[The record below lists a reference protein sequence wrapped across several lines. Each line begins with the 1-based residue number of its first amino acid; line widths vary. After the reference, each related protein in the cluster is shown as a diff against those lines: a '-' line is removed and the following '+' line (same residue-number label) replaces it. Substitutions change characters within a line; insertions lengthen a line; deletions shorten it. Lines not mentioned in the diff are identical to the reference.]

1 MRLDFRKQIK
11 FYNIKMAALQTL
23 RNKAGV
29 FITILIA
36 LALLAFIL
44 TDFIG
49 NGNNIFSNGD
59 KLGEVAGEKIK
70 VQDYQ
75 NLVDIQ
81 EEFYKL
87 NSRSM
92 SLGEEQQNQLRERVW
107 QTLVH
112 DMAFENVY
120 EGAGVDVTSAEILD
134 MATGNHIAPILRNL
148 FTNPQ
153 TGAYDRALAENF
165 LTHKNQDAQAMFYWQ
180 NVETELRRARLSDK
194 YNGLLYAGIYCTNAE
209 AQQDSA
215 LRAKSVAAEF
225 VSIRYNAIPDST
237 ISVSKSEL
245 NNLYNKKKDLYKV
258 DATRDIEYVAFPIR
272 ASQEDI
278 EEVEKNLESMK
289 ADFENPETDAFDY
302 AHMNS
307 DVESYKTYQK
317 DSQLPSALAEFVKTA
332 KINDVYGP
340 YRDGNE
346 FKMSRLVEIVSRPD
360 SVKARHIL
368 ITNNEQL
375 ADSLYNVLSKNSSN
389 FEELARKYSEDQGSA
404 INGGDLDWFEDG
416 RMVPEFNEACF
427 NNAKGAVVMVK
438 SQYGTHIIK
447 IDDKGVAGT
456 KYSIATIEK
465 TINYS
470 AKTHQ
475 SVYDQAYQFLNV
487 AKNREKFEAAV
498 DTFNLIK
505 RFGNGIRANQ
515 HNVNAISSAREIV
528 KWAYKADVNEVS
540 DIFEANDQF
549 IVAVLTKAQEKGFAP
564 IEEVSV
570 ALNNEI
576 INDKKAA
583 QIEGSVAN
591 LSLADVAA
599 KYNSKVDSVKNV
611 SFASYNVAG
620 AGVEPALIG
629 SLVSAENGKVGTVKG
644 NNAVYVY
651 SVVGQEAVPA
661 NAAAIRNSYAQSFS
675 YIFNLNEMVVTENA
689 NVEDNR
695 ILFY

>member
-1 MRLDFRKQIK
+1 
-11 FYNIKMAALQTL
+11 MAALQTL

-29 FITILIA
+29 LITVIVG
-36 LALLAFIL
+36 LALLAFVL

-92 SLGEEQQNQLRERVW
+92 SLNEEQQNQLRERVW

-112 DMAFENVY
+112 DMAFEQVY

-153 TGAYDRALAENF
+153 TGVYDRSMAENF
-165 LTHKNQDAQAMFYWQ
+165 LTYKNQDAQATFYWN
-180 NVETELRRARLSDK
+180 NVEKELRRARLSDK
-194 YNGLLYAGIYCTNAE
+194 YNGLLFAGIYCTNAE

-215 LRAKSVAAEF
+215 LRAKSVSAELVNVRF
-225 VSIRYNAIPDST
+225 SAIPDST
-237 ISVSKSEL
+237 INVSKSEI
-245 NNLYNKKKDLYKV
+245 NNLYNKKKEIYKV

-272 ASQEDI
+272 PSQEDI
-278 EEVEKNLESMK
+278 EDLEKDLESMK

-307 DVESYKTYQK
+307 DVEVYKTYQK
-317 DSQLPSALAEFVKTA
+317 ESQLPTVLAEFIKSA
-332 KINDVYGP
+332 KVNDVYGP

-346 FKMSRLVEIVSRPD
+346 YKMSRLVEIVQRPD

-368 ITNNEQL
+368 ITQNEQL

-389 FEELARKYSEDQGSA
+389 FAELARKYSEDQGSA

-438 SQYGTHIIK
+438 SQFGTHIINVQ
-447 IDDKGVAGT
+447 DKGVAGT

-475 SVYDQAYQFLNV
+475 NTYDQAYQFLNV
-487 AKNREKFEAAV
+487 AKTREQFEAAV

-505 RFGNGIRANQ
+505 RFGNGLRTNQ
-515 HNVNAISSAREIV
+515 HNVNAITSARDIV
-528 KWAYKADVNEVS
+528 KWAFKADIDEVS

-549 IVAVLTKAQEKGFAP
+549 IVAVLTKAQEKGYAP
-564 IEEVSV
+564 VEEVS
-570 ALNNEI
+570 ASLNNEI
-576 INDKKAA
+576 LNEKKAA
-583 QIEGSVAN
+583 QIESAIAN
-591 LSLADVAA
+591 LPLAEVAA

-611 SFASYNVAG
+611 TFASYNVAG
-620 AGVEPALIG
+620 AGVEPALVG
-629 SLVSAENGKVGTVKG
+629 SLVSAEVGKIGSVKG

-651 SVVGQEAVPA
+651 SVVNQEAAPA
-661 NAAAIRNSYAQSFS
+661 QADAIRNSYAQSFS
-675 YIFNLNEMVVTENA
+675 YIFSLNERVVTDKA

>member
-1 MRLDFRKQIK
+1 
-11 FYNIKMAALQTL
+11 MAALQTL

-29 FITILIA
+29 LITVIVG
-36 LALLAFIL
+36 LALLAFVL

-92 SLGEEQQNQLRERVW
+92 SLNEEQQNQLRERVW

-112 DMAFENVY
+112 DMAFEQVY

-153 TGAYDRALAENF
+153 TGVYDRSMAENF
-165 LTHKNQDAQAMFYWQ
+165 LTYKNQDAQATFYWD
-180 NVETELRRARLSDK
+180 NVEKELRRARLSDK
-194 YNGLLYAGIYCTNAE
+194 YNGLLFAGIYCTNAE

-215 LRAKSVAAEF
+215 LRAKSVSAELVNVRF
-225 VSIRYNAIPDST
+225 SAIPDST
-237 ISVSKSEL
+237 INVSKSEI
-245 NNLYNKKKDLYKV
+245 NNLYNKKKEIYKV

-272 ASQEDI
+272 PSQEDI
-278 EEVEKNLESMK
+278 EDLEKDLESMK

-307 DVESYKTYQK
+307 DVEVYKTYQK
-317 DSQLPSALAEFVKTA
+317 ESQLPTVLAEFIKSA
-332 KINDVYGP
+332 KVNDVYGP

-346 FKMSRLVEIVSRPD
+346 YKMSRLVEIVQRPD

-368 ITNNEQL
+368 ITQNEQL

-389 FEELARKYSEDQGSA
+389 FAELARKYSEDQGSA

-438 SQYGTHIIK
+438 SQFGTHIINVQ
-447 IDDKGVAGT
+447 DKGVAGT

-475 SVYDQAYQFLNV
+475 STYDQAYQFLNV
-487 AKNREKFEAAV
+487 AKTREQFEAAV

-505 RFGNGIRANQ
+505 RFGNGLRTNQ
-515 HNVNAISSAREIV
+515 HNVNAITSARDIV
-528 KWAYKADVNEVS
+528 KWAFKADIDEVS

-549 IVAVLTKAQEKGFAP
+549 IVAVLTKAQEKGYAP
-564 IEEVSV
+564 VEEVS
-570 ALNNEI
+570 ASLNNEI
-576 INDKKAA
+576 LNEKKAA
-583 QIEGSVAN
+583 QIESAIAN
-591 LSLADVAA
+591 LPLAEVAA

-611 SFASYNVAG
+611 TFASYNVAG
-620 AGVEPALIG
+620 AGVEPALVG
-629 SLVSAENGKVGTVKG
+629 SLVSAEVGKIGSVKG

-651 SVVGQEAVPA
+651 SVVNQEAAPA
-661 NAAAIRNSYAQSFS
+661 QADAIRNSYAQSFS
-675 YIFNLNEMVVTENA
+675 YIFSLNERVVTDKA

>member
-1 MRLDFRKQIK
+1 
-11 FYNIKMAALQTL
+11 MAALQTL

-29 FITILIA
+29 LITVIVG
-36 LALLAFIL
+36 LALLAFVL

-92 SLGEEQQNQLRERVW
+92 SLNEEQQNQLRERVW

-112 DMAFENVY
+112 DMAFEQVY

-153 TGAYDRALAENF
+153 TGVYDRSMAENF
-165 LTHKNQDAQAMFYWQ
+165 LTYKNQDAQATFYWN
-180 NVETELRRARLSDK
+180 NVEKELRRARLSDK
-194 YNGLLYAGIYCTNAE
+194 YNGLLFAGIYCTNAE

-215 LRAKSVAAEF
+215 LRAKSVSAELVNVRF
-225 VSIRYNAIPDST
+225 SAIPDST
-237 ISVSKSEL
+237 INVSKSEI
-245 NNLYNKKKDLYKV
+245 NNLYNKKKEIYKV

-272 ASQEDI
+272 PSQEDI
-278 EEVEKNLESMK
+278 EDLEKDLESMK

-307 DVESYKTYQK
+307 DVEVYKTYQK
-317 DSQLPSALAEFVKTA
+317 ESQLPTVLAEFIKSA
-332 KINDVYGP
+332 KVNDVYGP

-346 FKMSRLVEIVSRPD
+346 YKMSRLVEIVQRPD

-368 ITNNEQL
+368 ITQNEQL

-389 FEELARKYSEDQGSA
+389 FAELARKYSEDQGSA

-438 SQYGTHIIK
+438 SQFGTHIINVQ
-447 IDDKGVAGT
+447 DKGVAGT

-475 SVYDQAYQFLNV
+475 STYDQAYQFLNV
-487 AKNREKFEAAV
+487 AKTREQFEAAV

-505 RFGNGIRANQ
+505 RFGNGLRTNQ
-515 HNVNAISSAREIV
+515 HNVNAITSARDIV
-528 KWAYKADVNEVS
+528 KWAFKADIDEVS

-549 IVAVLTKAQEKGFAP
+549 IVAVLTKAQEKGYAP
-564 IEEVSV
+564 VEEVS
-570 ALNNEI
+570 ASLNNEI
-576 INDKKAA
+576 LNEKKAA
-583 QIEGSVAN
+583 QIESAIAN
-591 LSLADVAA
+591 LPLAEVAA

-611 SFASYNVAG
+611 TFASYNVAG
-620 AGVEPALIG
+620 AGVEPALVG
-629 SLVSAENGKVGTVKG
+629 SLVSAEVGKIGSVKG

-651 SVVGQEAVPA
+651 SVVNQEAAPA
-661 NAAAIRNSYAQSFS
+661 QADAIRNSYAQSFS
-675 YIFNLNEMVVTENA
+675 YIFSLNERVVTDKA